1 MRTRRSILQAGV
13 GSLAGAVAAARTA
26 ALAAPALEK
35 VKVINSVNS
44 VFVLSWLGAKEAGI
58 FAKHGIDLDV
68 DIRPFAG
75 YLASLPSK
83 ATLVGTYS
91 GIDAIDKINEGLDWV
106 ILGPGLTLMQ
116 DIIVRKD
123 SPLKTAADLRGKK
136 FGTFCKGCATFKCM
150 RAALIDA
157 YNLDLAKDTELQQ
170 LEAPALMKFLESG
183 QVDAAILISSFTVDA
198 EAEPDK
204 FRVLFSPNEYWEKKT
219 GYPIMWSVPLDAWR
233 SWVDEN
239 PTRAKNLAAATRE
252 SLRWLEKPENLRTA
266 VKNHGK
272 LAGITTPAAVDEYI
286 TWLDKKH
293 MFMTDWD
300 HKAVEAQWKFL
311 ELCKRTGVISKVPP
325 MDKCALFVES

>member
-1 MRTRRSILQAGV
+1 LAVGL
-13 GSLAGAVAAARTA
+13 GSLSAAAAAARA
-26 ALAAPALEK
+26 AAQAAPALEK
-35 VKVINSVNS
+35 VKVINALNS
-44 VFVLSWLGAKEAGI
+44 VFVLSWSGAKDAGI

-83 ATLVGTYS
+83 SSFVGTYS
-91 GIDAIDKINEGLDWV
+91 GLDAIDKINEGLDWV

-123 SPLKTAADLRGKK
+123 SPLQTVADLRGKK
-136 FGTFCKGCATFKCM
+136 FGTFCTGCATFKCM

-157 YNLDLAKDTELQQ
+157 HNFDLTKDTQLQQ
-170 LEAPALMKFLESG
+170 LAAPALMKFLEEG
-183 QVDAAILISSFTVDA
+183 QVDAAILISSFTVNA

-239 PTRAKNLAAATRE
+239 PTRAKNFATAARE
-252 SLRWLEKPENLRTA
+252 SLRWLEQPANLRTA
-266 VKNHGK
+266 VKNYGK
-272 LAGITTPAAVDEYI
+272 LAGISTPAAVDEYI
-286 TWLDKKH
+286 TWLTKKH

-300 HKAVEAQWKFL
+300 HKAVGAQWQFL
-311 ELCKRTGVISKVPP
+311 DVCKRTGIISKVPP
-325 MDKCALFVES
+325 MDKYALFVES